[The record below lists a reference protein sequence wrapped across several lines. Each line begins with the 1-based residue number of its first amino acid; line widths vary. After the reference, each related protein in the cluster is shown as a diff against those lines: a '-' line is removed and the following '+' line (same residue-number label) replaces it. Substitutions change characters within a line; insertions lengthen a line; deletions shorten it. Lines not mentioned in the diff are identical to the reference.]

1 LISLSVETPTNDVA
15 KSFVRSLRADL
26 ENAQVA
32 LVAAPDLVKSG
43 LDVWGQ
49 EPSTLEIMRALK
61 REFDP
66 AGILNPGCFV
76 GSI

>member
-1 LISLSVETPTNDVA
+1 VVTLL
-15 KSFVRSLRADL
+15 
-26 ENAQVA
+26 
-32 LVAAPDLVKSG
+32 AAPDAFKAG
-43 LDVWGQ
+43 IDVWGQ
-49 EPSTLEIMRALK
+49 EPATLDIMRALK